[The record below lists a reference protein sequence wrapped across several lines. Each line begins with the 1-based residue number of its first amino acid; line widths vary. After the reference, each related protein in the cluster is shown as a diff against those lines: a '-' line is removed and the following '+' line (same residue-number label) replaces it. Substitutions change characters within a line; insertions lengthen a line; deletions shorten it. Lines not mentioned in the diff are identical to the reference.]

1 MKTKVLRLDGSA
13 GDDAKIRS
21 AARAVREGK
30 LVAFPTETVYGLGTN
45 AEDPAAVRR
54 LSGVKQRE
62 PGKPFA
68 LMIPDHGHLERYVRG
83 EVSPLV
89 CKLTRLFWPGP
100 LTIVVPLPDGSTVGL
115 RLPDHPVARALVAWA
130 ECPVAVPSANPAGTE
145 PPADAEGVLRLLGG
159 KIDVLVDGGPVKHGQ
174 ASTVVMARESGI
186 EILREGPISAAEL
199 SEAAKYTILFVCAG
213 NSCRSPMAEGFLRKA
228 LAARGGNRLTGPRGR
243 SYHVISA
250 GIGVIR
256 DGQVNPLAVEAMAE
270 AGVDISAHHS
280 RPLSVNLIAAADRIY
295 TMTER
300 QRSSILEMV
309 PEARE
314 RVELLDPAGDLL
326 DPAGSDAAAYRDCR
340 DRIAALVERV
350 AQRT

>member
-1 MKTKVLRLDGSA
+1 MKTRILRLDGSS

-54 LSGVKQRE
+54 LSEVKQRQ

-68 LMIPDHGHLERYVRG
+68 LMIPDHSHIERYVRCD
-83 EVSPLV
+83 VSPLV
-89 CKLTRLFWPGP
+89 LKLTRLFWPGP
-100 LTIVVPLPDGSTVGL
+100 LTIVIPLPEGDTVGL

-145 PPADAEGVLRLLGG
+145 PPLDAEAVLRLLGG
-159 KIDVLVDGGPVKHGQ
+159 KIDVLLDGGPVKHGQ
-174 ASTVVMARESGI
+174 ASTVVLARDSGV
-186 EILREGPISAAEL
+186 ELLREGPISEAEL
-199 SEAAKYTILFVCAG
+199 SEAARYTILFVCAG
-213 NSCRSPMAEGFLRKA
+213 NSCRSPMAEGFLKK
-228 LAARGGNRLTGPRGR
+228 LLTARGGNRLAGPRGR
-243 SYHVISA
+243 LYHVISA
-250 GIGVIR
+250 GTGVLGEG
-256 DGQVNPLAVEAMAE
+256 DVNPLAVEVMAE
-270 AGVDISAHHS
+270 ARVDISSHHS

-300 QRSSILEMV
+300 QRTSILEMV

-314 RVELLDPAGDLL
+314 RTEMLDPAGDLL
-326 DPAGSDAAAYRDCR
+326 DPAGADIAAYRDCR

-350 AQRT
+350 AQHS